1 MKLNK
6 ITLDTSVVIDEYI
19 SKSLLNNSI
28 SFNEVIIPIPVID
41 ELQAQANKGLEK
53 GLIGLKELQKIRE
66 LSEKYNY
73 KVTILGEKPT
83 LEQIRLAKHGYID
96 YLIIKI
102 ARDTGSTL
110 LTSDR
115 ILYETAKV
123 YNVDCLLIEKEGVST
138 ENPPFLDLFTDDTIS
153 VHIIENT
160 KVKRKRGKPG
170 EWYLEEV
177 DKIYGNKDI
186 EDLIDKIIYIARNR
200 RDSFIEQE
208 RKNSLII
215 QLGIFRIV
223 IVKPPL
229 SDAYEIT
236 IVKPSKILRIEDYN
250 LNEKIIERL
259 KEKSEGI
266 IIVGKPGSGKTTFAQ
281 ALAEYYLSMKRIVKT
296 VESPRDLILSPDIVQ
311 YSKNY
316 STDEEIHNILLLSRP
331 DYVIF
336 DEMRDTRDFK
346 LYIDLRLAGIGMIG
360 VAHAERPID
369 IVHRLLSRT
378 ELGLIPQII
387 DTIIYIN
394 KGQIEKVYYL
404 NLTVKIP
411 HGLKEE
417 DLARP
422 VVEVRDF
429 LTNDLE
435 YEIYTFG
442 EEIMVVPIKK
452 YRLKSGIQ
460 RFLEDLL
467 NIEYKR
473 KYNNIYLEVMDDR
486 IIFYIPKELKRKF
499 IRNEKRYLMSIM
511 DKYNLRIE
519 IKNAEKLNEII
530 NEIINFDYEIS
541 KDYLTIMF
549 NNLFRK
555 REVELY
561 INGKLI
567 GKFKINKKGKI
578 VLDLNSEIGQEILEA
593 INNKSKIE
601 FKLI

>member
-19 SKSLLNNSI
+19 SKSLLNDSI

-41 ELQAQANKGLEK
+41 ELQAQANRGLEK

-73 KVTILGEKPT
+73 KVTVLGEKPT

-102 ARDTGSTL
+102 ARDTGSAL

-123 YNVDCLLIEKEGVST
+123 YNVDCLLIEKEGIST

-153 VHIIENT
+153 IHIIENT

-170 EWYLEEV
+170 DWYLEEI
-177 DKIYGNKDI
+177 DKIYENKDI

-208 RKNSLII
+208 RKSSLII

-236 IVKPSKILRIEDYN
+236 IVKPAKILRIEDYN

-266 IIVGKPGSGKTTFAQ
+266 VIVGKPGSGKTTFAQ
-281 ALAEYYLSMKRIVKT
+281 ALAEYYLSMRKIVKT
-296 VESPRDLILSPDIVQ
+296 VESPRDLILSKDIIQ

-346 LYIDLRLAGIGMIG
+346 LYIDLRLAGVGMIG
-360 VAHAERPID
+360 IAHSERPID
-369 IVHRLLSRT
+369 IIHRLLSRT

-422 VVEVRDF
+422 VVEVKDF
-429 LTNDLE
+429 LTDELE

-442 EEIMVVPIKK
+442 EEIMVIPIKK

-467 NIEYKR
+467 NMEYKR
-473 KYNNIYLEVMDDR
+473 KYSNVYLEVMDDR
-486 IIFYIPKELKRKF
+486 IIFYIPREFKRRF
-499 IRNEKRYLMSIM
+499 IRNEKRYLMSIR

-519 IKNAEKLNEII
+519 IKNAEKIDENV
-530 NEIINFDYEIS
+530 NFDYEIS

-549 NNLFRK
+549 SNLFK
-555 REVELY
+555 KKEVELY

-567 GKFKINKKGKI
+567 GKFRINKKGKI
-578 VLDLNSEIGQEILEA
+578 ILDLNSEIGQEILEA

>member
-1 MKLNK
+1 MKLDK

-19 SKSLLNNSI
+19 SRSLLNNSI
-28 SFNEVIIPIPVID
+28 SFNEVIIPVPVID

-53 GLIGLKELQKIRE
+53 GLIGLRELQKIRE
-66 LSEKYNY
+66 LSEKYNC

-102 ARDTGSTL
+102 ARETKSTL

-123 YNVDCLLIEKEGVST
+123 YNVDCLFIEKEGLSI
-138 ENPPFLDLFTDDTIS
+138 ENPPFLDLFTDDTIF

-170 EWYLEEV
+170 EWYLEEI
-177 DKIYGNKDI
+177 DKVYGNKDI

-208 RKNSLII
+208 KENSLII

-229 SDAYEIT
+229 SDACEIT

-281 ALAEYYLSMKRIVKT
+281 AIAEYYLSMKKIVKT
-296 VESPRDLILSPDIVQ
+296 IESPRDLILSPDIVQ

-316 STDEEIHNILLLSRP
+316 STDEEIHDIILLSRP

-387 DTIIYIN
+387 DTIIYID

-411 HGLKEE
+411 YGLKEE

-467 NIEYKR
+467 NMEYKR
-473 KYNNIYLEVMDDR
+473 KYNNVYVGVLDDR
-486 IIFYIPKELKRKF
+486 IIFYIPKELKKRF
-499 IRNEKRYLMSIM
+499 IRNEKRYIMSIK

-519 IKNAEKLNEII
+519 IKNVEKL

-567 GKFKINKKGKI
+567 GKFRINKKGKI

-601 FKLI
+601 FKLV

>member
-19 SKSLLNNSI
+19 SKSLLNDSI

-73 KVTILGEKPT
+73 KITILGEKPT
-83 LEQIRLAKHGYID
+83 LEQIRLAKHGYMD

-123 YNVDCLLIEKEGVST
+123 YNVDCLLIEKKGVST

-200 RDSFIEQE
+200 KDSFIEQE
-208 RKNSLII
+208 RKNSLIV

-281 ALAEYYLSMKRIVKT
+281 ALAEYYLSMKKIVKT

-360 VAHAERPID
+360 VAHAERSID

-394 KGQIEKVYYL
+394 KGQIEKLYYL

-411 HGLKEE
+411 YGLKEE

-486 IIFYIPKELKRKF
+486 IILYIPKELRRKF
-499 IRNEKRYLMSIM
+499 IRNEKRYLMSIR

-519 IKNAEKLNEII
+519 IKNAEKLNES
-530 NEIINFDYEIS
+530 INFDYEIS

-549 NNLFRK
+549 NNLFKK

-578 VLDLNSEIGQEILEA
+578 VLDLNSEMGQEILEA

-601 FKLI
+601 FKLL

>member
-19 SKSLLNNSI
+19 SKSLLNDSI

-73 KVTILGEKPT
+73 KITILGEKPT

-123 YNVDCLLIEKEGVST
+123 YNVDCLLIEKKGVST

-208 RKNSLII
+208 RKNSLIV

-281 ALAEYYLSMKRIVKT
+281 ALAEYYLSMKKIVKT

-394 KGQIEKVYYL
+394 KGQIEKLYYL

-411 HGLKEE
+411 YGLKEE

-486 IIFYIPKELKRKF
+486 IILYIPKELRRKF
-499 IRNEKRYLMSIM
+499 IRNEKRYLMSIR

-519 IKNAEKLNEII
+519 IKNAEKLNES
-530 NEIINFDYEIS
+530 INFDYEIS

-549 NNLFRK
+549 NNLFKK

-578 VLDLNSEIGQEILEA
+578 VLDLNSEMGQEILEA

-601 FKLI
+601 FKLL

>member
-1 MKLNK
+1 
-6 ITLDTSVVIDEYI
+6 
-19 SKSLLNNSI
+19 
-28 SFNEVIIPIPVID
+28 
-41 ELQAQANKGLEK
+41 
-53 GLIGLKELQKIRE
+53 
-66 LSEKYNY
+66 
-73 KVTILGEKPT
+73 
-83 LEQIRLAKHGYID
+83 
-96 YLIIKI
+96 
-102 ARDTGSTL
+102 
-110 LTSDR
+110 
-115 ILYETAKV
+115 
-123 YNVDCLLIEKEGVST
+123 
-138 ENPPFLDLFTDDTIS
+138 
-153 VHIIENT
+153 
-160 KVKRKRGKPG
+160 
-170 EWYLEEV
+170 
-177 DKIYGNKDI
+177 
-186 EDLIDKIIYIARNR
+186 
-200 RDSFIEQE
+200 
-208 RKNSLII
+208 
-215 QLGIFRIV
+215 
-223 IVKPPL
+223 
-229 SDAYEIT
+229 
-236 IVKPSKILRIEDYN
+236 

-259 KEKSEGI
+259 KEESEGI

-281 ALAEYYLSMKRIVKT
+281 ALAEYYLSMKKIVKT

-473 KYNNIYLEVMDDR
+473 KYNNIYLEVMDDK
-486 IIFYIPKELKRKF
+486 IIFYIPKELRRKF
-499 IRNEKRYLMSIM
+499 IRNEKRYLMSIR

-519 IKNAEKLNEII
+519 IKNAEKLNES
-530 NEIINFDYEIS
+530 INFDYEIS

-549 NNLFRK
+549 NNLFKK

-578 VLDLNSEIGQEILEA
+578 ILDINSEMGQEILEA
-593 INNKSKIE
+593 INDKSKIE
-601 FKLI
+601 FKLV

>member
-1 MKLNK
+1 MKLDK

-19 SKSLLNNSI
+19 SRSLLNNSI
-28 SFNEVIIPIPVID
+28 SFNEVIIPVPVID

-102 ARDTGSTL
+102 ARETKSTL

-123 YNVDCLLIEKEGVST
+123 YNVDCLFIEKEGLSI

-170 EWYLEEV
+170 EWYLEEI
-177 DKIYGNKDI
+177 DKVYGNKDI

-208 RKNSLII
+208 KKNSLII

-250 LNEKIIERL
+250 LNEKIVERL

-281 ALAEYYLSMKRIVKT
+281 ALAEYYLSMKKIVKT
-296 VESPRDLILSPDIVQ
+296 IESPRDLILSPDIVQ

-316 STDEEIHNILLLSRP
+316 STDEEIHDILLLSRP

-429 LTNDLE
+429 ITNDLE

-473 KYNNIYLEVMDDR
+473 KYNNVYIEVLDDR
-486 IIFYIPKELKRKF
+486 IIFYIPKDLKKRF
-499 IRNEKRYLMSIM
+499 IRNEKRYLMSIK

-519 IKNAEKLNEII
+519 IKNAEKL

-578 VLDLNSEIGQEILEA
+578 VLDLNSEIGKEILEA

-601 FKLI
+601 FKLV

>member
-28 SFNEVIIPIPVID
+28 SFNEVIIPVPVID

-73 KVTILGEKPT
+73 KVTIIGEKPT
-83 LEQIRLAKHGYID
+83 LEQIKLAKHGYID

-123 YNVDCLLIEKEGVST
+123 YNVDCLLIEKEGVSI

-200 RDSFIEQE
+200 RDSFIEEE
-208 RKNSLII
+208 RKSSLII

-281 ALAEYYLSMKRIVKT
+281 ALAEYYLSMKKIVKT

-429 LTNDLE
+429 LTNELE

-452 YRLKSGIQ
+452 YRLKYGIQ

-467 NIEYKR
+467 NMEYKR

-499 IRNEKRYLMSIM
+499 IRNEKRYLMSIR

-519 IKNAEKLNEII
+519 IKNAEKL

-549 NNLFRK
+549 NNLFKK

-578 VLDLNSEIGQEILEA
+578 VLDLNSEIGKEILEA

-601 FKLI
+601 FKLV

>member
-28 SFNEVIIPIPVID
+28 SFNEVIIPVPVID

-123 YNVDCLLIEKEGVST
+123 YNVDCLLIEKEGFST

-177 DKIYGNKDI
+177 DKVYGNKDM

-200 RDSFIEQE
+200 RDSFIEEE

-250 LNEKIIERL
+250 LNERILERL

-281 ALAEYYLSMKRIVKT
+281 ALAEYYLSMKKIVKT

-473 KYNNIYLEVMDDR
+473 KYNNIYLEVLDDR

-499 IRNEKRYLMSIM
+499 IRNEKRNLMSIR

-519 IKNAEKLNEII
+519 IKNAEKL

-561 INGKLI
+561 INGELI

-578 VLDLNSEIGQEILEA
+578 VLDLNSEIGKEILEA

-601 FKLI
+601 FKLV

>member
-19 SKSLLNNSI
+19 SKSLLNNNI
-28 SFNEVIIPIPVID
+28 SFNEVIIPVPVID

-53 GLIGLKELQKIRE
+53 GLVGLRELQKIRE

-83 LEQIRLAKHGYID
+83 LEQIKLAKHGYID

-123 YNVDCLLIEKEGVST
+123 YNVDCLLIEKEGLSI

-170 EWYLEEV
+170 DWYLEEI
-177 DKIYGNKDI
+177 DKVYGNKDI

-236 IVKPSKILRIEDYN
+236 IVKPSKILRLEDYN

-281 ALAEYYLSMKRIVKT
+281 ALAEYYLSMKKIVKT

-311 YSKNY
+311 YSKDY
-316 STDEEIHNILLLSRP
+316 SSDEEIHNILLLSRP

-394 KGQIEKVYYL
+394 KGQVEKVYYL

-429 LTNDLE
+429 LTNELE

-473 KYNNIYLEVMDDR
+473 KYNNVYVEVLDDR
-486 IIFYIPKELKRKF
+486 IIFYIPKDLKRKF
-499 IRNEKRYLMSIM
+499 IRNEKRYLMGIR

-519 IKNAEKLNEII
+519 IKNAEKLNES
-530 NEIINFDYEIS
+530 INFDYEIS

-549 NNLFRK
+549 NNLFKK
-555 REVELY
+555 RDVELY
-561 INGKLI
+561 INGRLI

-578 VLDLNSEIGQEILEA
+578 VLDLNSEIGKEILEA

-601 FKLI
+601 FKLV

>member
-6 ITLDTSVVIDEYI
+6 IILDTSVVIDEYI
-19 SKSLLNNSI
+19 SKSLLNNNI
-28 SFNEVIIPIPVID
+28 SFNEVIIPVPVID
-41 ELQAQANKGLEK
+41 ELQAQANRGLEK
-53 GLIGLKELQKIRE
+53 GLVGLKELQKIRE

-73 KVTILGEKPT
+73 KVTVLGEKPT

-170 EWYLEEV
+170 EWYLEEI

-236 IVKPSKILRIEDYN
+236 IVKPAKILRIEDYN
-250 LNEKIIERL
+250 LNEKIIKRL

-266 IIVGKPGSGKTTFAQ
+266 VIVGKPGSGKTTFAQ
-281 ALAEYYLSMKRIVKT
+281 ALAEYYLSMKKIVKT
-296 VESPRDLILSPDIVQ
+296 VESPRDLILSPDIIQ

-429 LTNDLE
+429 LTNELE

-442 EEIMVVPIKK
+442 EEIMIVPIKK

-473 KYNNIYLEVMDDR
+473 KYNNVYLEVMDDR
-486 IIFYIPKELKRKF
+486 IIFYIPRELKRKF
-499 IRNEKRYLMSIM
+499 IRNEKRYLMSIR

-519 IKNAEKLNEII
+519 IKNAEKLDEN
-530 NEIINFDYEIS
+530 INFDYEIS

-549 NNLFRK
+549 NNLFK
-555 REVELY
+555 KKEVELY

-578 VLDLNSEIGQEILEA
+578 ILDLNSEIGQKILEA

>member
-53 GLIGLKELQKIRE
+53 GLVGLKELQKIRE

-73 KVTILGEKPT
+73 KITILGEKPT

-153 VHIIENT
+153 IHIIENT

-170 EWYLEEV
+170 EWYLEEI
-177 DKIYGNKDI
+177 DKVYGNKDI
-186 EDLIDKIIYIARNR
+186 KDLIDKIIYIARNR

-229 SDAYEIT
+229 SDSYEIT

-281 ALAEYYLSMKRIVKT
+281 ALAEYYLSMKKIVKT

-486 IIFYIPKELKRKF
+486 IIFYIPKELRRKF
-499 IRNEKRYLMSIM
+499 IRNEKRYLMSIR

-519 IKNAEKLNEII
+519 IKNAEKL

-549 NNLFRK
+549 NNLFKK

-561 INGKLI
+561 INGELI

-578 VLDLNSEIGQEILEA
+578 ILDLNSEIGKEILEA

-601 FKLI
+601 FKLV

>member
-19 SKSLLNNSI
+19 SKSLLNDSI

-73 KVTILGEKPT
+73 KITILGEKPT
-83 LEQIRLAKHGYID
+83 LEQIRLAKHGYMD

-123 YNVDCLLIEKEGVST
+123 YNVDCLLIEKKGVST

-170 EWYLEEV
+170 DWYLEEV

-186 EDLIDKIIYIARNR
+186 EDLIDNIIYIARNR
-200 RDSFIEQE
+200 KDSFIEQE
-208 RKNSLII
+208 RKNSLIV

-281 ALAEYYLSMKRIVKT
+281 ALAEYYLSMKKIVKT

-360 VAHAERPID
+360 VAHAERSID

-394 KGQIEKVYYL
+394 KGQIEKLYYL

-411 HGLKEE
+411 YGLKEE

-486 IIFYIPKELKRKF
+486 IILYIPKELRRKF
-499 IRNEKRYLMSIM
+499 IRNEKRYLMSIR

-519 IKNAEKLNEII
+519 IKNAEKLNES
-530 NEIINFDYEIS
+530 INFDYEIS

-549 NNLFRK
+549 NNLFKK

-578 VLDLNSEIGQEILEA
+578 VLDLNSEMGQEILEA

-601 FKLI
+601 FKLL

>member
-28 SFNEVIIPIPVID
+28 SFNEVIVPIPVID

-73 KVTILGEKPT
+73 KITILGEKPT

-138 ENPPFLDLFTDDTIS
+138 ENPPFFDLFTDDTIS

-170 EWYLEEV
+170 EWYLEEL

-223 IVKPPL
+223 IVKPLL

-236 IVKPSKILRIEDYN
+236 IVKPSKILRIEDYS

-259 KEKSEGI
+259 KEESEGI

-281 ALAEYYLSMKRIVKT
+281 ALAEYYLSMKKIVKT

-429 LTNDLE
+429 LTKDLE

-473 KYNNIYLEVMDDR
+473 KYNNIYLEVMDDK
-486 IIFYIPKELKRKF
+486 IIFYIPKELRRKF
-499 IRNEKRYLMSIM
+499 IRNEKRYLMSIR

-519 IKNAEKLNEII
+519 IKNAEKLNES
-530 NEIINFDYEIS
+530 INFDYEIS

-549 NNLFRK
+549 NNLFKK

-578 VLDLNSEIGQEILEA
+578 ILDINSEMGQEILEA
-593 INNKSKIE
+593 INDKSKIE
-601 FKLI
+601 FKLV

>member
-73 KVTILGEKPT
+73 KITILGEKPT

-153 VHIIENT
+153 IHIIENT

-170 EWYLEEV
+170 EWYLEEI

-186 EDLIDKIIYIARNR
+186 KDLIDKIIYIARNR

-229 SDAYEIT
+229 SDSYEIT

-281 ALAEYYLSMKRIVKT
+281 ALAEYYLSMKKIVKT

-442 EEIMVVPIKK
+442 EEVMVVPIKK
-452 YRLKSGIQ
+452 YRLKSGTQ

-473 KYNNIYLEVMDDR
+473 KYNNIYLEVLDDR
-486 IIFYIPKELKRKF
+486 IIFYIPKELRRKF
-499 IRNEKRYLMSIM
+499 IRNEKRYLMSIR

-519 IKNAEKLNEII
+519 IKNAEKL

-549 NNLFRK
+549 NNLFKK

-561 INGKLI
+561 INGELI

-578 VLDLNSEIGQEILEA
+578 ILDLNSEIGKEILEA

>member
-19 SKSLLNNSI
+19 SKSLLNDSI

-73 KVTILGEKPT
+73 KITILGEKPT
-83 LEQIRLAKHGYID
+83 LEQIRLAKHGYMD

-123 YNVDCLLIEKEGVST
+123 YNVDCLLIEKKGVST

-170 EWYLEEV
+170 DWYLEEV

-200 RDSFIEQE
+200 KDSFIEQE
-208 RKNSLII
+208 RKNSLIV

-281 ALAEYYLSMKRIVKT
+281 ALAEYYLSMKKIVKT

-360 VAHAERPID
+360 VAHAERSID

-394 KGQIEKVYYL
+394 KGQIEKLYYL

-411 HGLKEE
+411 YGLKEE

-486 IIFYIPKELKRKF
+486 IILYIPKELRRKF
-499 IRNEKRYLMSIM
+499 IRNEKRYLMSIR

-519 IKNAEKLNEII
+519 IKNAEKLNES
-530 NEIINFDYEIS
+530 INFDYEIS

-549 NNLFRK
+549 NNLFKK

-578 VLDLNSEIGQEILEA
+578 VLDLNSEMGQEILEA

-601 FKLI
+601 FKLL

>member
-530 NEIINFDYEIS
+530 NFDYEIS

>member
-28 SFNEVIIPIPVID
+28 SFNEVIIPVPVID

-83 LEQIRLAKHGYID
+83 LEQIKLAKHGYID

-110 LTSDR
+110 LTSDK

-123 YNVDCLLIEKEGVST
+123 YNVDCLLIEKEDVST

-177 DKIYGNKDI
+177 DKVYGNKDM

-200 RDSFIEQE
+200 RDSFIEEE

-250 LNEKIIERL
+250 LNERILERL

-281 ALAEYYLSMKRIVKT
+281 ALAEYYLSMKKIVKT

-378 ELGLIPQII
+378 ELGLIPQVI

-429 LTNDLE
+429 LTNELE

-442 EEIMVVPIKK
+442 EEIMIVPIKK

-473 KYNNIYLEVMDDR
+473 RYNNIYIEVLDDR

-499 IRNEKRYLMSIM
+499 IRNEKRYLMSIR

-519 IKNAEKLNEII
+519 IKNSEKLNES
-530 NEIINFDYEIS
+530 INFDYEIS

-549 NNLFRK
+549 NNLFKK

-578 VLDLNSEIGQEILEA
+578 VLDLNSEMGQEILEA

-601 FKLI
+601 FKLV

>member
-28 SFNEVIIPIPVID
+28 SFNEVIIPVPVID

-53 GLIGLKELQKIRE
+53 GLVGLRELQKIRE

-83 LEQIRLAKHGYID
+83 LEQIKLAKHGYID

-123 YNVDCLLIEKEGVST
+123 YNVDCLLIEKEGLSI

-170 EWYLEEV
+170 DWYLEEI
-177 DKIYGNKDI
+177 DKVYGNKDI

-229 SDAYEIT
+229 SDSYEIT
-236 IVKPSKILRIEDYN
+236 IVKPSKILRLEDYN

-281 ALAEYYLSMKRIVKT
+281 ALAEYYLSMKKIVKT

-473 KYNNIYLEVMDDR
+473 KYNNVYLEVLDDR
-486 IIFYIPKELKRKF
+486 IIFYIPKDLKRKF
-499 IRNEKRYLMSIM
+499 IRNEKRYLMSIR

-519 IKNAEKLNEII
+519 IKNAEKLNES
-530 NEIINFDYEIS
+530 INFDYEIS

-549 NNLFRK
+549 NNLFKK
-555 REVELY
+555 RDVELY

-578 VLDLNSEIGQEILEA
+578 VLDLNSEIGKEILEA

-601 FKLI
+601 FKLV

>member
-19 SKSLLNNSI
+19 SKSLLNDSI

-73 KVTILGEKPT
+73 KITILGEKPT

-123 YNVDCLLIEKEGVST
+123 YNVDCLLIEKKGVST

-200 RDSFIEQE
+200 KDSFIEQE
-208 RKNSLII
+208 RKNSLIV

-281 ALAEYYLSMKRIVKT
+281 ALAEYYLSMKKIVKT

-360 VAHAERPID
+360 VAHAERSID

-394 KGQIEKVYYL
+394 KGQIEKLYYL

-411 HGLKEE
+411 YGLKEE

-452 YRLKSGIQ
+452 YRQKSGIQ

-486 IIFYIPKELKRKF
+486 IILYIPKELRRKF
-499 IRNEKRYLMSIM
+499 IRNEKRYLMSIR

-519 IKNAEKLNEII
+519 IKNAEKLNES
-530 NEIINFDYEIS
+530 INFDYEIS

-549 NNLFRK
+549 NNLFKK

-578 VLDLNSEIGQEILEA
+578 VLDLNSEMGQEILEA

-601 FKLI
+601 FKLL

>member
-1 MKLNK
+1 MKLDK

-19 SKSLLNNSI
+19 SRSLLNNSI

-53 GLIGLKELQKIRE
+53 GLIGLRELQKIRE

-102 ARDTGSTL
+102 ARETKSTL

-123 YNVDCLLIEKEGVST
+123 YNVDCLFIEKEGLSI

-170 EWYLEEV
+170 EWYLEEI
-177 DKIYGNKDI
+177 DKVYGNKDI

-208 RKNSLII
+208 KKNSLII

-266 IIVGKPGSGKTTFAQ
+266 IIVGRPGSGKTTFAQ
-281 ALAEYYLSMKRIVKT
+281 ALAEYYLSMKKIVKT
-296 VESPRDLILSPDIVQ
+296 IESPRDLILSPDIVQ

-316 STDEEIHNILLLSRP
+316 STDEEIHDILLLSRP

-394 KGQIEKVYYL
+394 KGRIEKVYYL

-429 LTNDLE
+429 ITNDLE

-467 NIEYKR
+467 NMEYKR
-473 KYNNIYLEVMDDR
+473 KYSNVYVEVLDDR
-486 IIFYIPKELKRKF
+486 IIFYIPKELKKRF
-499 IRNEKRYLMSIM
+499 IRNEKRYLMSIK

-519 IKNAEKLNEII
+519 IKNAEEL

-601 FKLI
+601 FKLV

>member
-1 MKLNK
+1 MKLDK

-19 SKSLLNNSI
+19 SRSLLNSSI
-28 SFNEVIIPIPVID
+28 LFNEVIIPTPVID

-102 ARDTGSTL
+102 ARETKSTL

-115 ILYETAKV
+115 VLYETAKV
-123 YNVDCLLIEKEGVST
+123 YNVDCLFIEKEGLSI
-138 ENPPFLDLFTDDTIS
+138 ENPPFLDLFTNDTIS

-170 EWYLEEV
+170 EWYLEEI
-177 DKIYGNKDI
+177 DKTYGNKDI
-186 EDLIDKIIYIARNR
+186 EDLIDKIIYITRNR

-208 RKNSLII
+208 KKNSLII

-250 LNEKIIERL
+250 LNEKIVERL

-281 ALAEYYLSMKRIVKT
+281 ALAEYYLSMKKIVKT
-296 VESPRDLILSPDIVQ
+296 IESPRDLILSTDIVQ

-316 STDEEIHNILLLSRP
+316 STDEEIHDILLLSRP

-346 LYIDLRLAGIGMIG
+346 LYIDLRLAGIGMVG

-387 DTIIYIN
+387 DTIIYID

-404 NLTVKIP
+404 NLIVKIP

-429 LTNDLE
+429 ITNDLE

-452 YRLKSGIQ
+452 YRQKSGIQ

-467 NIEYKR
+467 NIEYGR
-473 KYNNIYLEVMDDR
+473 KYNNVYAEVLDDG
-486 IIFYIPKELKRKF
+486 ITFYIPKELKKRF
-499 IRNEKRYLMSIM
+499 IRNEKRYLMGIK

-519 IKNAEKLNEII
+519 IKNVEKL

-601 FKLI
+601 FKLV

>member
-28 SFNEVIIPIPVID
+28 SFNEVIVPIPVID

-73 KVTILGEKPT
+73 KITILGEKPT

-123 YNVDCLLIEKEGVST
+123 YNVDCLLIEKKGVST

-200 RDSFIEQE
+200 KDSFIEQE
-208 RKNSLII
+208 RKNSLIV

-281 ALAEYYLSMKRIVKT
+281 ALAEYYLSMKKIVKT

-429 LTNDLE
+429 LTKDLE

-473 KYNNIYLEVMDDR
+473 KYNNIYLEVMDDK
-486 IIFYIPKELKRKF
+486 IIFYIPKELRRKF
-499 IRNEKRYLMSIM
+499 IRNEKRYLMSIR

-519 IKNAEKLNEII
+519 IKNAEKLNES
-530 NEIINFDYEIS
+530 INFDYEIS

-549 NNLFRK
+549 NNLFKK

-578 VLDLNSEIGQEILEA
+578 ILDINSEMGQEILEA
-593 INNKSKIE
+593 INDKSKIE
-601 FKLI
+601 FKLV

>member
-28 SFNEVIIPIPVID
+28 SFNEVIIPVPVID

-83 LEQIRLAKHGYID
+83 LEQIKLAKHGYID

-110 LTSDR
+110 LTSDK

-123 YNVDCLLIEKEGVST
+123 YNVDCLLIEKEDVST

-177 DKIYGNKDI
+177 DKVYGNKDM

-200 RDSFIEQE
+200 RDSFIEEE

-250 LNEKIIERL
+250 LNERILERL

-281 ALAEYYLSMKRIVKT
+281 ALAEYYLSMKKIVKT

-473 KYNNIYLEVMDDR
+473 KYNNIYLEVLDDR

-499 IRNEKRYLMSIM
+499 IRNEKRYLMSIR

-519 IKNAEKLNEII
+519 IKNAEKL

-561 INGKLI
+561 INGELI

-578 VLDLNSEIGQEILEA
+578 VLNLNSEIGKEILEA

-601 FKLI
+601 FKLV

>member
-1 MKLNK
+1 MKLDK

-19 SKSLLNNSI
+19 SRSLLNNSI
-28 SFNEVIIPIPVID
+28 SFNEVIIPVPVID

-53 GLIGLKELQKIRE
+53 GLIGLRELQKIRE

-73 KVTILGEKPT
+73 KVIILGEKPT

-102 ARDTGSTL
+102 ARETKSTL

-123 YNVDCLLIEKEGVST
+123 YNVDCLFIEKEGLSI

-170 EWYLEEV
+170 EWYLEEI
-177 DKIYGNKDI
+177 DKVYGNKDI

-200 RDSFIEQE
+200 RDSYIEQE
-208 RKNSLII
+208 KRNSLII
-215 QLGIFRIV
+215 QLGVFRIV

-250 LNEKIIERL
+250 LNEKIVERL

-266 IIVGKPGSGKTTFAQ
+266 VIVGKPGSGKTTFAQ
-281 ALAEYYLSMKRIVKT
+281 ALAEYYLSMKKIVKT
-296 VESPRDLILSPDIVQ
+296 IESPRDLILSPDIVQ

-316 STDEEIHNILLLSRP
+316 STDEEIHDILLLSRP

-387 DTIIYIN
+387 DTIIYID

-473 KYNNIYLEVMDDR
+473 KYNNVYVEVLDDR
-486 IIFYIPKELKRKF
+486 IIFYIPKELKKRF
-499 IRNEKRYLMSIM
+499 IRNEKRYLMSIK

-530 NEIINFDYEIS
+530 NFDYEIS
-541 KDYLTIMF
+541 KDHLTIMF

-601 FKLI
+601 FKLL

>member
-1 MKLNK
+1 MKLDK

-19 SKSLLNNSI
+19 SRSLLNNSI
-28 SFNEVIIPIPVID
+28 SFNEVIIPVPVID

-53 GLIGLKELQKIRE
+53 GLIGLRELQKIRE

-102 ARDTGSTL
+102 ARETKSTL

-123 YNVDCLLIEKEGVST
+123 YNVDCLFIEKEGLSI

-170 EWYLEEV
+170 EWYLEEI
-177 DKIYGNKDI
+177 DKVYGNKDI

-208 RKNSLII
+208 KKNSLII

-266 IIVGKPGSGKTTFAQ
+266 IIVGRPGSGKTTFAQ
-281 ALAEYYLSMKRIVKT
+281 ALAEYYLSMKKIVKT
-296 VESPRDLILSPDIVQ
+296 IESPRDLILSPDIVQ

-316 STDEEIHNILLLSRP
+316 STDEEIHDILLLSRP

-387 DTIIYIN
+387 DTIIYID

-411 HGLKEE
+411 YGLKEE

-429 LTNDLE
+429 ITNDLE

-460 RFLEDLL
+460 RLLEDLL
-467 NIEYKR
+467 NMEYKR
-473 KYNNIYLEVMDDR
+473 KYNNVYVEVLDDR
-486 IIFYIPKELKRKF
+486 IIFYIPKELKKRF
-499 IRNEKRYLMSIM
+499 IRNEKKYLMSIK

-530 NEIINFDYEIS
+530 NFDYEIS
-541 KDYLTIMF
+541 KDYLTIIF

-578 VLDLNSEIGQEILEA
+578 VLDPNSEIGQEILEA

-601 FKLI
+601 FKLV

>member
-1 MKLNK
+1 MKK
-6 ITLDTSVVIDEYI
+6 
-19 SKSLLNNSI
+19 
-28 SFNEVIIPIPVID
+28 
-41 ELQAQANKGLEK
+41 
-53 GLIGLKELQKIRE
+53 
-66 LSEKYNY
+66 
-73 KVTILGEKPT
+73 
-83 LEQIRLAKHGYID
+83 
-96 YLIIKI
+96 
-102 ARDTGSTL
+102 
-110 LTSDR
+110 
-115 ILYETAKV
+115 
-123 YNVDCLLIEKEGVST
+123 
-138 ENPPFLDLFTDDTIS
+138 
-153 VHIIENT
+153 
-160 KVKRKRGKPG
+160 
-170 EWYLEEV
+170 
-177 DKIYGNKDI
+177 
-186 EDLIDKIIYIARNR
+186 
-200 RDSFIEQE
+200 
-208 RKNSLII
+208 
-215 QLGIFRIV
+215 
-223 IVKPPL
+223 
-229 SDAYEIT
+229 
-236 IVKPSKILRIEDYN
+236 
-250 LNEKIIERL
+250 
-259 KEKSEGI
+259 
-266 IIVGKPGSGKTTFAQ
+266 
-281 ALAEYYLSMKRIVKT
+281 IVKT

-360 VAHAERPID
+360 VAHAERSID

-394 KGQIEKVYYL
+394 KGQIEKLYYL

-411 HGLKEE
+411 YGLKEE

-486 IIFYIPKELKRKF
+486 IILYIPKELRRKF
-499 IRNEKRYLMSIM
+499 IRNEKRYLMSIR

-519 IKNAEKLNEII
+519 IKNAEKLNES
-530 NEIINFDYEIS
+530 INFDYEIS

-549 NNLFRK
+549 NNLFKK

-578 VLDLNSEIGQEILEA
+578 VLDLNSEMGQEILEA

-601 FKLI
+601 FKLL

>member
-6 ITLDTSVVIDEYI
+6 ITLDTSIVIDEYV

-28 SFNEVIIPIPVID
+28 SFDEVIIPVPVID

-53 GLIGLKELQKIRE
+53 GLVGLRELQKIRE

-115 ILYETAKV
+115 TLYETAKV
-123 YNVDCLLIEKEGVST
+123 YNVDCLLIEKEGVSK
-138 ENPPFLDLFTDDTIS
+138 ENLPFLDLFTDDTIS

-170 EWYLEEV
+170 DWYLEEI
-177 DKIYGNKDI
+177 DKVYGNKDI

-236 IVKPSKILRIEDYN
+236 IVKPSKILRLEDYN

-266 IIVGKPGSGKTTFAQ
+266 VIVGKPGSGKTTFAQ
-281 ALAEYYLSMKRIVKT
+281 ALAEYYLSMKKIVKT
-296 VESPRDLILSPDIVQ
+296 VESPRDLIVSPDIIQ

-394 KGQIEKVYYL
+394 KGQVEKVYYL

-411 HGLKEE
+411 YGLKEE

-429 LTNDLE
+429 LTNELE

-473 KYNNIYLEVMDDR
+473 KYNNVYVEVLDDR
-486 IIFYIPKELKRKF
+486 IIFYIPKDLKRKF
-499 IRNEKRYLMSIM
+499 IRNEKRYLMSIR

-519 IKNAEKLNEII
+519 IKNAEKLNES
-530 NEIINFDYEIS
+530 INFDYEIS

-549 NNLFRK
+549 NNLFKK
-555 REVELY
+555 RDVELY
-561 INGKLI
+561 INGRLI

-578 VLDLNSEIGQEILEA
+578 VLDLNSEIGKEILEA

-601 FKLI
+601 FKLV

>member
-28 SFNEVIIPIPVID
+28 SFNEVIVPIPVID

-73 KVTILGEKPT
+73 KITILGEKPT

-138 ENPPFLDLFTDDTIS
+138 ENPPFFDLFTDDTIS

-170 EWYLEEV
+170 EWYLEEL

-223 IVKPPL
+223 IVKPLL

-236 IVKPSKILRIEDYN
+236 IVKPSKILRIEDYS

-259 KEKSEGI
+259 KEESEGI

-281 ALAEYYLSMKRIVKT
+281 ALAEYYLSMKKIVKT

-394 KGQIEKVYYL
+394 KGQIEKLYYL

-411 HGLKEE
+411 YGLKEE

-486 IIFYIPKELKRKF
+486 IILYIPKELRRKF
-499 IRNEKRYLMSIM
+499 IRNEKRYLMSIR

-519 IKNAEKLNEII
+519 IKNAEKLNES
-530 NEIINFDYEIS
+530 INFDYEIS

-549 NNLFRK
+549 NNLFKK

-578 VLDLNSEIGQEILEA
+578 VLDLNSEMGQEILEA

-601 FKLI
+601 FKLL

>member
-28 SFNEVIIPIPVID
+28 SFNEVIIPVPVID

-66 LSEKYNY
+66 FSEKYNY
-73 KVTILGEKPT
+73 KVTIIGEKPT
-83 LEQIRLAKHGYID
+83 LEQIKLAKHGYID

-123 YNVDCLLIEKEGVST
+123 YNVDCLLIEKEGISI

-200 RDSFIEQE
+200 RDSFIEEE
-208 RKNSLII
+208 RKSSLII

-281 ALAEYYLSMKRIVKT
+281 ALAEYYLSMKKIVKT

-467 NIEYKR
+467 NMEYKR

-499 IRNEKRYLMSIM
+499 IRNEKRYLMSIR

-519 IKNAEKLNEII
+519 IKNAEKL

-549 NNLFRK
+549 NNLFKK

-578 VLDLNSEIGQEILEA
+578 VLDLNSEIGKEILEA

-601 FKLI
+601 FKLV

>member
-1 MKLNK
+1 MKLDK

-19 SKSLLNNSI
+19 SRSLLNNSI
-28 SFNEVIIPIPVID
+28 SFNEVIIPVPVID

-53 GLIGLKELQKIRE
+53 GLIGLRELQKIRE

-102 ARDTGSTL
+102 ARETKSTL

-123 YNVDCLLIEKEGVST
+123 YNVDCLFIEKEGLSI
-138 ENPPFLDLFTDDTIS
+138 ENPPFLDLFTDDTIF

-170 EWYLEEV
+170 EWYLEEI
-177 DKIYGNKDI
+177 DKVYGNKDI

-208 RKNSLII
+208 KENSLII

-229 SDAYEIT
+229 SDACEIT

-281 ALAEYYLSMKRIVKT
+281 AIAEYYLSMKKIVKT
-296 VESPRDLILSPDIVQ
+296 IESPRDLILSPDIVQ

-316 STDEEIHNILLLSRP
+316 STDEEIHDIILLSRP

-387 DTIIYIN
+387 DTIIYID

-411 HGLKEE
+411 YGLKEE

-467 NIEYKR
+467 NMEYKR
-473 KYNNIYLEVMDDR
+473 KYNNVYVGVLDDR
-486 IIFYIPKELKRKF
+486 IIFYIPKELKKRF
-499 IRNEKRYLMSIM
+499 IRNEKRYIMSIK

-519 IKNAEKLNEII
+519 IKNVEKL

-601 FKLI
+601 FKLV

>member
-19 SKSLLNNSI
+19 SKSLLNDSI

-73 KVTILGEKPT
+73 KITILGEKPT

-123 YNVDCLLIEKEGVST
+123 YNVDCLLIEKKGVST

-208 RKNSLII
+208 RKNSLIV

-281 ALAEYYLSMKRIVKT
+281 ALAEYYLSMKKIVKT

-360 VAHAERPID
+360 VAHAERSID

-394 KGQIEKVYYL
+394 KGQIEKLYYL

-411 HGLKEE
+411 YGLKEE

-486 IIFYIPKELKRKF
+486 IILYIPKELRRKF
-499 IRNEKRYLMSIM
+499 IRNEKRYLMSIR

-519 IKNAEKLNEII
+519 IKNAEKLNES
-530 NEIINFDYEIS
+530 INFDYEIS

-549 NNLFRK
+549 NNLFKK

-578 VLDLNSEIGQEILEA
+578 VLDLNSEMGQEILEA

-601 FKLI
+601 FKLL

>member
-1 MKLNK
+1 
-6 ITLDTSVVIDEYI
+6 
-19 SKSLLNNSI
+19 
-28 SFNEVIIPIPVID
+28 
-41 ELQAQANKGLEK
+41 
-53 GLIGLKELQKIRE
+53 
-66 LSEKYNY
+66 
-73 KVTILGEKPT
+73 
-83 LEQIRLAKHGYID
+83 
-96 YLIIKI
+96 
-102 ARDTGSTL
+102 
-110 LTSDR
+110 
-115 ILYETAKV
+115 
-123 YNVDCLLIEKEGVST
+123 
-138 ENPPFLDLFTDDTIS
+138 
-153 VHIIENT
+153 
-160 KVKRKRGKPG
+160 
-170 EWYLEEV
+170 LEEI
-177 DKIYGNKDI
+177 DKVYGNKDI
-186 EDLIDKIIYIARNR
+186 KDLIDKIIYIARNR

-229 SDAYEIT
+229 SDSYEIT

-281 ALAEYYLSMKRIVKT
+281 ALAEYYLSMKKIVKT

-442 EEIMVVPIKK
+442 EEVMVVPIKK

-473 KYNNIYLEVMDDR
+473 KYNNIYLEVLDDR

-499 IRNEKRYLMSIM
+499 IRNEKRYLMSIR

-519 IKNAEKLNEII
+519 IKNAEKL

-555 REVELY
+555 ER
-561 INGKLI
+561 
-567 GKFKINKKGKI
+567 
-578 VLDLNSEIGQEILEA
+578 
-593 INNKSKIE
+593 
-601 FKLI
+601 

>member
-6 ITLDTSVVIDEYI
+6 ITLDTSVVIDEYV

-28 SFNEVIIPIPVID
+28 SFNEVIIPVPVID

-73 KVTILGEKPT
+73 KITILGEKPT

-123 YNVDCLLIEKEGVST
+123 YNVDCLLIEKEGVSI

-153 VHIIENT
+153 IHIIENT

-200 RDSFIEQE
+200 RDSFIEEE
-208 RKNSLII
+208 RKSSLII

-281 ALAEYYLSMKRIVKT
+281 ALAEYYLSMKKIVKT

-499 IRNEKRYLMSIM
+499 IRNEKRYLMSIR

-519 IKNAEKLNEII
+519 IKNAEKLNEV
-530 NEIINFDYEIS
+530 INFDYEIS

-549 NNLFRK
+549 NNLFKK

-578 VLDLNSEIGQEILEA
+578 VLDLNSEMGKEILEA

-601 FKLI
+601 FKLA

>member
-28 SFNEVIIPIPVID
+28 SFNEVIIPVPVID

-83 LEQIRLAKHGYID
+83 LEQIKLAKHGYID

-177 DKIYGNKDI
+177 DKVYGNKDM

-200 RDSFIEQE
+200 RDSFIEEE

-250 LNEKIIERL
+250 LNEKILERL

-281 ALAEYYLSMKRIVKT
+281 ALAEYYLSMKKIVKT

-473 KYNNIYLEVMDDR
+473 KYNNIYLEVLDDR

-499 IRNEKRYLMSIM
+499 IRNEKRYLMSIR

-519 IKNAEKLNEII
+519 IKNAEKL

-561 INGKLI
+561 INGELI

-578 VLDLNSEIGQEILEA
+578 VLDLNSEIGKEILEA

-601 FKLI
+601 FKLV

>member
-19 SKSLLNNSI
+19 SKSLLNNNI

-41 ELQAQANKGLEK
+41 ELQAQANRGLEK
-53 GLIGLKELQKIRE
+53 GLVGLKELQKIRE

-73 KVTILGEKPT
+73 KVTVLGEKPT

-170 EWYLEEV
+170 EWYLEEI

-236 IVKPSKILRIEDYN
+236 IVKPAKILRIEDYN
-250 LNEKIIERL
+250 LNEKIIKRL

-266 IIVGKPGSGKTTFAQ
+266 VIVGKPGSGKTTFAQ
-281 ALAEYYLSMKRIVKT
+281 ALAEYYLSMKKIVKT
-296 VESPRDLILSPDIVQ
+296 VESPRDLILSPDIIQ

-429 LTNDLE
+429 LTNELE

-442 EEIMVVPIKK
+442 EEIMIVPIKK

-473 KYNNIYLEVMDDR
+473 KYNNVYLEVMDDR
-486 IIFYIPKELKRKF
+486 IIFYIPKELKRRF
-499 IRNEKRYLMSIM
+499 IRNEKRYLMSIR

-519 IKNAEKLNEII
+519 IKNAEKLDEN
-530 NEIINFDYEIS
+530 INFDYEIS

-549 NNLFRK
+549 NNLFKK

-561 INGKLI
+561 INGRLI

-578 VLDLNSEIGQEILEA
+578 ILDLNSEIGREILEA

>member
-1 MKLNK
+1 MKLDK

-19 SKSLLNNSI
+19 SRSLLNNSI
-28 SFNEVIIPIPVID
+28 SFNEVIIPVPVID

-53 GLIGLKELQKIRE
+53 GLIGLRELQKIRE

-73 KVTILGEKPT
+73 KVIILGEKPT

-102 ARDTGSTL
+102 ARETKSTL

-123 YNVDCLLIEKEGVST
+123 YNVDCLFIEKEGLSI

-170 EWYLEEV
+170 EWYLEEI
-177 DKIYGNKDI
+177 DKVYGNKDI

-208 RKNSLII
+208 KKNSLII

-250 LNEKIIERL
+250 LNEKIVERL

-266 IIVGKPGSGKTTFAQ
+266 VIVGKPGSGKTTFAQ
-281 ALAEYYLSMKRIVKT
+281 ALAEYYLSMKKIVKT
-296 VESPRDLILSPDIVQ
+296 IESPRDLILSPDIVQ
-311 YSKNY
+311 YSKKY
-316 STDEEIHNILLLSRP
+316 STDEEIHDILLLSRP

-387 DTIIYIN
+387 DTIIYID

-452 YRLKSGIQ
+452 YRIKSGIQ

-467 NIEYKR
+467 NMEYKR
-473 KYNNIYLEVMDDR
+473 KYNNVYAEVLDDR
-486 IIFYIPKELKRKF
+486 IIFYIPKELKKKF
-499 IRNEKRYLMSIM
+499 IRNEKRYLMNIK

-519 IKNAEKLNEII
+519 IKNAEKL